1 MDHLTFLLQNHLFS
15 YFAEFKAR
23 TKKDIEF
30 WEQPNRSADGY
41 MLLFQQQLQRHI
53 IGPVAY
59 PSLADTETKVRTNFL
74 PHTRVLQCTNK
85 NIQGDFWTASVH
97 YWNKKMLSSQPEL
110 LFHEILH
117 QKEPLVDSL
126 AFIILALNKG
136 EGGGG
141 SIKMKISIWMNLKKL
156 PLRASVMVETNKVFS
171 SSFFILS
178 LLTISKYTSNIF

>member
-1 MDHLTFLLQNHLFS
+1 MSKFFQNIRSMDHLTFLLQNHLFS

-74 PHTRVLQCTNK
+74 PQVLQCTNK
-85 NIQGDFWTASVH
+85 DIHTG
-97 YWNKKMLSSQPEL
+97 
-110 LFHEILH
+110 
-117 QKEPLVDSL
+117 
-126 AFIILALNKG
+126 
-136 EGGGG
+136 
-141 SIKMKISIWMNLKKL
+141 
-156 PLRASVMVETNKVFS
+156 
-171 SSFFILS
+171 
-178 LLTISKYTSNIF
+178 

>member
-1 MDHLTFLLQNHLFS
+1 MNHQTFIQKHLKLCLNFPEYQVNGPSGGNHLFS

-85 NIQGDFWTASVH
+85 NIQGDF
-97 YWNKKMLSSQPEL
+97 
-110 LFHEILH
+110 
-117 QKEPLVDSL
+117 
-126 AFIILALNKG
+126 
-136 EGGGG
+136 
-141 SIKMKISIWMNLKKL
+141 
-156 PLRASVMVETNKVFS
+156 
-171 SSFFILS
+171 
-178 LLTISKYTSNIF
+178 

>member
-1 MDHLTFLLQNHLFS
+1 MSNFSRISGQWTTLTFLLQNHLFS

-74 PHTRVLQCTNK
+74 PQVLQCTNK
-85 NIQGDFWTASVH
+85 NIHTG
-97 YWNKKMLSSQPEL
+97 
-110 LFHEILH
+110 
-117 QKEPLVDSL
+117 
-126 AFIILALNKG
+126 
-136 EGGGG
+136 
-141 SIKMKISIWMNLKKL
+141 
-156 PLRASVMVETNKVFS
+156 
-171 SSFFILS
+171 
-178 LLTISKYTSNIF
+178 

>member
-1 MDHLTFLLQNHLFS
+1 MNHQTFIQKHLKLCLNFPEYQVNGPSGGNHLFS

-97 YWNKKMLSSQPEL
+97 YWNQKMLSSQPEL

-117 QKEPLVDSL
+117 QKEPLIDSL
-126 AFIILALNKG
+126 AFYPARALRALGLLLAG
-136 EGGGG
+136 GAPTVGGGKTFWAV
-141 SIKMKISIWMNLKKL
+141 SRIF
-156 PLRASVMVETNKVFS
+156 LRKQ
-171 SSFFILS
+171 L
-178 LLTISKYTSNIF
+178 